1 MPAMQWLDRLLGR
14 EEPPARDIAA
24 SLAAAAAAVA
34 RGDYAT
40 ALAIWGPLA
49 QAGIPRAQN
58 NVGACF
64 AEAMG
69 VERDPALAMRWLTL
83 SAENGDPVGQR
94 NLAAFHFKGDG
105 VEQSDAEAFRLY
117 RLAAEQGDAPAQDML
132 SWMLLETGQAAQRPE
147 ALRWALAAAEAGIA
161 TSMTRLGM
169 IHHDALGVERDA
181 DLAAYWWRRGS
192 EAGDAD
198 AQAMLGAAMLLGQ
211 GVPKDAEGALELL
224 LKAERNGSL
233 LAAPFIKAA
242 SAAVAPVE
250 AAP

>member
-1 MPAMQWLDRLLGR
+1 MRWLERLFGRDPAAGT
-14 EEPPARDIAA
+14 DIETSMAEAA
-24 SLAAAAAAVA
+24 SAVA
-34 RGDYAT
+34 RGDYQA

-49 QAGIPRAQN
+49 HAGVPRAQN

-64 AEAMG
+64 AEGMG
-69 VERDPALAMRWLTL
+69 VERDPALALRWLTL

-105 VEQSDAEAFRLY
+105 IEQSDAEALRLY
-117 RLAAEQGDAPAQDML
+117 RLAAEQSDAPAQDML
-132 SWMLLETGQAAQRPE
+132 SWMLLESGQESDRPE

-169 IHHDALGVERDA
+169 IYHDALGVERDA
-181 DLAAYWWRRGS
+181 ALAAHWWRLGA

-211 GVPKDAEGALELL
+211 GVAQDAASALDLL
-224 LKAERNGSL
+224 LTAERHGSL
-233 LAAPFIKAA
+233 LATPFLKAA
-242 SAAVAPVE
+242 RAAVTPAE